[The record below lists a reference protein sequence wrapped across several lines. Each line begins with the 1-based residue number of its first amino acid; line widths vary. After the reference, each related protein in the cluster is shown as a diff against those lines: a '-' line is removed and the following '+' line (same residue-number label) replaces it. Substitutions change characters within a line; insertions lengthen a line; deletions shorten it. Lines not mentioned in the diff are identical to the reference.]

1 MNADEGDFV
10 SGERNLPPRGETES
24 FYSERGVTLTDRIS
38 WPSKWVLSALFLASA
53 FIARS
58 AAADVTLTE
67 HDGWEVFL
75 NGRIQTFAN
84 YNQGNGRPANGS
96 TSTFVDNN
104 MKTVEVRGGG
114 VERYTGVLPEY
125 SNPGNE
131 ATATDQGTVQE
142 MRVRSGFTG
151 NVLGFG
157 IRKKISEAT
166 EFLGYTAVTVGIDS
180 EQRRKFSPVNPDWRE
195 SFLRVTSSWGSL
207 TAGRAL
213 TLFSRGATEIT
224 YLYGYRYGLGFP
236 GTITNFSQSTAGS
249 VGFGVLGNG
258 FGAGLAYATPR
269 MGGLQVTVGMYDAT
283 TLPNT
288 PLLNRAKWPRGEGEA
303 TFERKFGSTGF
314 LKLFVNG
321 AFQRLHDLEGSPLY
335 ADAYGSG
342 FGGRLEIGPVKFG
355 LAGHYGKGVG
365 VTYSLEPHY
374 SVYFIERTRE
384 ALDDQTSTCGMS
396 GGQRG
401 CPAVKMRT
409 VDGGYAQAQVAVT
422 KAIDVRAGAGV
433 TRVHQLPEDR
443 DASWKLVNAGGITDS
458 SVGYV
463 TIRQQVGIGAGL
475 TIHAAENL
483 HVTIEYFRAMF
494 QWYRPVPAVPGSP
507 YPSQTLNF
515 VNTGVTYDF

>member
-1 MNADEGDFV
+1 M
-10 SGERNLPPRGETES
+10 
-24 FYSERGVTLTDRIS
+24 TDRIS
-38 WPSKWVLSALFLASA
+38 WPTKWALSAVFFASTLM
-53 FIARS
+53 ARS
-58 AAADVTLTE
+58 AYADVTLTE

-75 NGRIQTFAN
+75 TGRIQTFAN
-84 YNQGNGRPANGS
+84 YNQGNGRPSNASN
-96 TSTFVDNN
+96 STFVDANG
-104 MKTVEVRGGG
+104 KSVELRGGG
-114 VERYTGVLPEY
+114 VENVEGVLPEY
-125 SNPGNE
+125 QNGTS
-131 ATATDQGTVQE
+131 ATATDQGKVQE
-142 MRVRSGFTG
+142 MRIRSGFTG

-157 IRKKISEAT
+157 IRKKVSEET

-195 SFLRVTSSWGSL
+195 SFVRVTSSWGSL
-207 TAGRAL
+207 TAGRSL

-236 GTITNFSQSTAGS
+236 GTVTNFSQSTAGS

-269 MGGLQVTVGMYDAT
+269 IGGLQVTVGAYDAT

-314 LKLFVNG
+314 VKLFVNG
-321 AFQRLHDLEGSPLY
+321 AWQRLYDIDGRPLS

-342 FGGRLEIGPVKFG
+342 FGGRLEIGPLKLG

-384 ALDDQTSTCGMS
+384 ALQDTNSSCGMT
-396 GGQRG
+396 GRG
-401 CPAVKMRT
+401 CPPVKLRT
-409 VDGGYAQAQVAVT
+409 VDGYYAQAQFAAT
-422 KAIDVRAGAGV
+422 KALDVRAGAGI
-433 TRVHQLPEDR
+433 TRVYQLPEDK
-443 DASWKLVNAGGITDS
+443 DASWRMVNAGGITDT

-463 TIRQQVGIGAGL
+463 TLRQQVGIGGGL
-475 TIHAAENL
+475 TAHLNENL
-483 HVTIEYFRAMF
+483 HLTVEYFRAMY
-494 QWYRPVPAVPGSP
+494 QWYKPVPAVAGTP
-507 YPSQTLNF
+507 YPSQALNF
-515 VNTGVTYDF
+515 VNAGLTYDF